1 LVQDPNIWK
10 RPDLVS
16 TRKYLFAFFFAAL
29 SLSVAGKVFADD
41 HGGNSGSGGE
51 SSHSG
56 ENQGGGNGGS
66 HNSGDDG
73 GGDNDND
80 EGGHSGGSGGGGGGT
95 TTTST
100 SNSGQS
106 ITQNQVRDAVQ
117 AGKAVSLPLVLA
129 YMDNYYK
136 GQVLD
141 IKLRESLFGYYYDVK
156 YLDASN
162 RLLNVA
168 LDAQTLKK
176 R

>member
-1 LVQDPNIWK
+1 LVW
-10 RPDLVS
+10 
-16 TRKYLFAFFFAAL
+16 TRKYLVAFFFAIL
-29 SLSVAGKVFADD
+29 SLGVAGKVFADD
-41 HGGNSGSGGE
+41 HGGNSGSGGA

-66 HNSGDDG
+66 QNSGDDG

-80 EGGHSGGSGGGGGGT
+80 EGGHSGGGGGGGT

-168 LDAQTLKK
+168 LDAKTLKK